1 MWIWIFGLSISIFL
15 ILNELQVGIVVSLI
29 PLLFL
34 NVASLIELVF
44 YSIHTYPSRVKLPD
58 IIESTFIWSI
68 TLSTTIL
75 LYLQLT
81 NNISFDLFYTLVLL
95 VTSTISIIYIIVGG
109 YFQLFINMS
118 WNVKVANILTLITTI
133 TTYLTFYGVEYGSIV
148 RWVPLVPFL
157 ASIAVEAYCVYM
169 TYVGTTHLK
178 DDFSKQLAKNRTIYS
193 ICVGILFFVSVL
205 HYAFDGVDIIIYI
218 CSTLL
223 YAIGIF
229 ILLLDDKSRICTRLR
244 CFKQAKWQQLK
255 NEQDLFDTK
264 KDSVL

>member
-15 ILNELQVGIVVSLI
+15 ILHDLQVGIIMSLI

-44 YSIHTYPSRVKLPD
+44 YIIHTQPSHVKIQD
-58 IIESTFIWSI
+58 IIESAFIWTI
-68 TLSTTIL
+68 TLSTTIF
-75 LYLQLT
+75 LYLQLS
-81 NNISFDLFYTLVLL
+81 NNISFDLFYTLMLL
-95 VTSTISIIYIIVGG
+95 VTFTVSIIYIIVGG

-118 WNVKVANILTLITTI
+118 WNMRIANILTFITTI
-133 TTYLTFYGVEYGSIV
+133 ITYLTFYGVEHGTIA

-157 ASIAVEAYCVYM
+157 ASVVVEAYCIY
-169 TYVGTTHLK
+169 TIYQGTNHLK

-193 ICVGILFFVSVL
+193 ICIGILFLVSVL
-205 HYAFDGVDIIIYI
+205 HYALDGVDIIIYI

-229 ILLLDDKSRICTRLR
+229 ILILDGKGRICIRLR
-244 CFKQAKWQQLK
+244 CFKQAKWKQLK
-255 NEQDLFDTK
+255 NEQDFFDTK